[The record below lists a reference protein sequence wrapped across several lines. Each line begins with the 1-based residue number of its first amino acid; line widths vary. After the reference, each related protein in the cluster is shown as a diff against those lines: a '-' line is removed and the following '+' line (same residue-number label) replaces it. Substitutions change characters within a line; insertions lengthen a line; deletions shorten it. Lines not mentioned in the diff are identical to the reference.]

1 MAAIILGRR
10 LKNIKNIFF
19 ETYLWE
25 GGEIIIFYTFN
36 VLTKEGRMIGSNQSP
51 IVEACLKAFFTFL
64 LKPEVTKP
72 LE

>member
-51 IVEACLKAFFTFL
+51 IIEGFFGVFSTIL
-64 LKPEVTKP
+64 RRK
-72 LE
+72 